1 MVFDY
6 LLNEQMVKEILAF
19 AFLLCIA
26 LGIYEFSSKVEE
38 MGDDTE

>member
-1 MVFDY
+1 MIFNII
-6 LLNEQMVKEILAF
+6 NEQMVKEVLAL